1 MHTLRINPLALQ
13 DLKDIKEYIATEL
26 DNPKAANRI
35 IDKII
40 IKYESL
46 SEYPFI
52 RNELSLKIGISTD
65 FRFLVCEKYIIFYK
79 ADETHVY
86 IYRILY
92 GSRDYIRVLFGDI
105 DKSGI

>member
-1 MHTLRINPLALQ
+1 MHILRINPLALQ
-13 DLKDIKEYIATEL
+13 DLKGIKEYIATEL
-26 DNPKAANRI
+26 DNPKSANRI

-40 IKYESL
+40 SKYESL
-46 SEYPFI
+46 AEYPFI
-52 RNELSLKIGISTD
+52 RNQLSVKIGMSTD

-79 ADETHVY
+79 ADGKYVY

-105 DKSGI
+105 D

>member
-1 MHTLRINPLALQ
+1 MHTLKINPLALE

-40 IKYESL
+40 SKYESL
-46 SEYPFI
+46 AQYPFI
-52 RNELSLKIGISTD
+52 GNELSVKIGISTD

-79 ADETHVY
+79 ADEKHVY